1 VLLLERLEDPCR
13 ENADKYSQDLWRA
26 AAHIQE
32 HFSEKVTNETL
43 ARVSRLSQSHFN
55 KLFRE
60 KYGVSP
66 MRYLIQCR
74 MAAARDMLARSP
86 LSLWEI
92 AERTG
97 YESIHS
103 FSKAFKKLE
112 CVSPGEYRIYHRCKP
127 AAERPFPVNQ

>member
-1 VLLLERLEDPCR
+1 M
-13 ENADKYSQDLWRA
+13 
-26 AAHIQE
+26 
-32 HFSEKVTNETL
+32 
-43 ARVSRLSQSHFN
+43 SHFN

-74 MAAARDMLARSP
+74 MAVAKDLLVRSP

-92 AERTG
+92 AEKTG

-112 CVSPGEYRIYHRCKP
+112 CVSPGGYRVYHRHKT
-127 AAERPFPVNQ
+127 AADRSYPVNQ